1 MTNLKVQKNNSIIS
15 KAESKHI
22 ALSIQFSL
30 DGFSFCVV
38 NSLKNNTVY
47 FKDYQFK
54 ETQNSPESLLEAIK
68 GIFKNDANLQ
78 LEYDKVT
85 VIHENNLATLVP
97 NKFFNEDSLANY
109 LSLNIKT
116 LKNDFITFD
125 EIDTIDAKNVYIPY
139 VNINNYLFQ
148 NFGEFEYK
156 HHNTILLEKLLKVNT
171 FNEKMM
177 YINVSKNTFDLIVLE
192 NNKLILSNSFLY
204 TSKEDFIYYILFT
217 AEQLQLNTMDFQ
229 LYFMGNITK
238 LDAIYKIT
246 YKYIKNVFFLESN
259 NTIFKELKIAN
270 HSNYILLGA

>member
-1 MTNLKVQKNNSIIS
+1 MTNLKVQKNNSTIS
-15 KAESKHI
+15 KTESKNI

-38 NSLKNNTVY
+38 NSLKNNIVY
-47 FKDYQFK
+47 FKEYQFK
-54 ETQNSPESLLEAIK
+54 ETQNSPESLLEEIK
-68 GIFKNDANLQ
+68 VIFKNDANLQ
-78 LEYDKVT
+78 LEYNNVT

-97 NKFFNEDSLANY
+97 NQFFNEDSLANY

-125 EIDTIDAKNVYIPY
+125 EIDIIDAKNVYIPY

-171 FNEKMM
+171 SDKKVM

-192 NNKLILSNSFLY
+192 NNKLILSNSFSY
-204 TSKEDFIYYILFT
+204 ISKEDFIYYVLFT
-217 AEQLQLNTMDFQ
+217 AEQLQLDTMDFQ

-259 NTIFKELKIAN
+259 NSIFKELKIAN
-270 HSNYILLGA
+270 HSNYILLGT